1 MINAQGALA
10 VPRSRVGICYVT
22 CRFKHARC
30 VLLSLGPFHVTR
42 DGDEAHVPSALD
54 IEQEQL
60 LRVGDCEEGPVG
72 VHTQGLVPGQ
82 SVLPLVQVD
91 AVLLVPGKVVNFNEA
106 TGFHVCK
113 IIRTVGLRW
122 PSGLER
128 QFSRSWMWKVG
139 GSNPGLLSLS

>member
-60 LRVGDCEEGPVG
+60 LRVGDREEGPVG

-91 AVLLVPGKVVNFNEA
+91 AVLLVPGKVVNFNKA
-106 TGFHVCK
+106 TGFHICK
-113 IIRTVGLRW
+113 IIKTRLLKTKLRRITR
-122 PSGLER
+122 PRLAIRKIFDIRPLFGVE
-128 QFSRSWMWKVG
+128 
-139 GSNPGLLSLS
+139 